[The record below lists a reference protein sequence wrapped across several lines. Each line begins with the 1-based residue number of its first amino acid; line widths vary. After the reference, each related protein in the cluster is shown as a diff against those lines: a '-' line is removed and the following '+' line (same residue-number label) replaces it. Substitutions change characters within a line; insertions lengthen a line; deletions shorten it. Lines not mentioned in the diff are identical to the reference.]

1 MFLSQ
6 LIILSE
12 CVANYISESLLSS
25 LKNITAGVQIA
36 FHIWLFA
43 CLVSLDG
50 AGGRHEDAGGESE
63 VTETL
68 QHQVEAGGQPGQLGG
83 QKLEQFY
90 KLVWHWG
97 CQTGTDLESDLET
110 DDKGTQEEEKVRET
124 EKYQ

>member
-1 MFLSQ
+1 M
-6 LIILSE
+6 
-12 CVANYISESLLSS
+12 
-25 LKNITAGVQIA
+25 
-36 FHIWLFA
+36 
-43 CLVSLDG
+43 SLDG